1 MPVVQ
6 NGVFSRLEKRPCAT
20 PAPVTAFEA
29 DTALIK
35 KKLIFSGVVLVLR
48 ARFRSAPALVM
59 APPAETTGVPSIYGD
74 DGDSRGVWGSTRELH
89 LRVGAHLRESRAARS
104 DERYKTFV
112 AYARRREEEREDA
125 PDRGRGGEPG
135 GTGGGEAASSAN
147 ARDGARPGEEPE
159 NAGGAA
165 LRTMAIVRET
175 KTRRTRPPD
184 PRPGAARSARP
195 RAWAAGT
202 SGPRRRPWTRT
213 RRWTR
218 ASGACPNPSPRGDG
232 RRWPWNR
239 ARRARAPDAFLAA
252 PAEVAEDPTLLMLK
266 AVEKAARDLG
276 VKRTGVWTALG
287 KPYAVE
293 GPPTVTPPA
302 NPRAAFPRRARHP
315 DEVADA
321 MARRREAARAG
332 IPIRARGDWN
342 DDDERDEERE
352 FGEFGSPRAL
362 PQLPE
367 THVAAADADSERV
380 GNERPETP
388 LSDVL
393 SSSLGFGRKGGPS
406 FLAGSRVAEQD
417 ADVSFDAR
425 AAYRERKSRGRFDRG
440 ALEASAARVRRAK
453 FAGGGR

>member
-1 MPVVQ
+1 M
-6 NGVFSRLEKRPCAT
+6 
-20 PAPVTAFEA
+20 
-29 DTALIK
+29 
-35 KKLIFSGVVLVLR
+35 VLR

-147 ARDGARPGEEPE
+147 ARDGARPGGEEIE
-159 NAGGAA
+159 NAGGAGAPDDGHRSRNKNAPNASARSPAGRGA
-165 LRTMAIVRET
+165 LGPP
-175 KTRRTRPPD
+175 TRVGGGYKKSAEAAAVDEDAPLD
-184 PRPGAARSARP
+184 PRERRMPKP
-195 RAWAAGT
+195 EP
-202 SGPRRRPWTRT
+202 PRRWEEVAVRS
-213 RRWTR
+213 R
-218 ASGACPNPSPRGDG
+218 ARA
-232 RRWPWNR
+232 R
-239 ARRARAPDAFLAA
+239 ARRTLFGGAGGGCRGP
-252 PAEVAEDPTLLMLK
+252 PLLMLK

-362 PQLPE
+362 PSFPRR
-367 THVAAADADSERV
+367 TR
-380 GNERPETP
+380 
-388 LSDVL
+388 
-393 SSSLGFGRKGGPS
+393 GG
-406 FLAGSRVAEQD
+406 
-417 ADVSFDAR
+417 
-425 AAYRERKSRGRFDRG
+425 
-440 ALEASAARVRRAK
+440 
-453 FAGGGR
+453 

>member
-1 MPVVQ
+1 
-6 NGVFSRLEKRPCAT
+6 
-20 PAPVTAFEA
+20 
-29 DTALIK
+29 
-35 KKLIFSGVVLVLR
+35 
-48 ARFRSAPALVM
+48 M

-89 LRVGAHLRESRAARS
+89 LKVGAHLRESRAARS

-147 ARDGARPGEEPE
+147 ARDGARPGGEEPE
-159 NAGGAA
+159 GAGGAGAPDDGHRSRNAPNASARGA
-165 LRTMAIVRET
+165 LGPP
-175 KTRRTRPPD
+175 TRVGGGYKRAEAAAVDEDAPLD
-184 PRPGAARSARP
+184 PRERRMPKP
-195 RAWAAGT
+195 EP
-202 SGPRRRPWTRT
+202 PRRWEEVAVESRE
-213 RRWTR
+213 
-218 ASGACPNPSPRGDG
+218 A
-232 RRWPWNR
+232 
-239 ARRARAPDAFLAA
+239 RARAPGAAA

-321 MARRREAARAG
+321 IARRREAARAG
-332 IPIRARGDWN
+332 IRARGDRN
-342 DDDERDEERE
+342 DEESDDER
-352 FGEFGSPRAL
+352 EFGSPRAF
-362 PQLPE
+362 PDAE

-453 FAGGGR
+453 FAGGKPVTVARAGGVFYTHQSSSRLHRAVHRL

>member
-1 MPVVQ
+1 
-6 NGVFSRLEKRPCAT
+6 
-20 PAPVTAFEA
+20 
-29 DTALIK
+29 
-35 KKLIFSGVVLVLR
+35 
-48 ARFRSAPALVM
+48 M

-89 LRVGAHLRESRAARS
+89 LKVGAHLRESRAARS

-147 ARDGARPGEEPE
+147 ARDGARPGEKEPE
-159 NAGGAA
+159 GAGGAGAPDDGHRSRNAPNASARGA
-165 LRTMAIVRET
+165 LGPP
-175 KTRRTRPPD
+175 TRVGGGYKRAEAAAVDEDAPLD
-184 PRPGAARSARP
+184 PRERRMPKP
-195 RAWAAGT
+195 EP
-202 SGPRRRPWTRT
+202 PRRWEEVAVESRE
-213 RRWTR
+213 
-218 ASGACPNPSPRGDG
+218 A
-232 RRWPWNR
+232 
-239 ARRARAPDAFLAA
+239 RARAPGAAA

-321 MARRREAARAG
+321 IARRREAARAG
-332 IPIRARGDWN
+332 IRARGDRN
-342 DDDERDEERE
+342 DEERDDER
-352 FGEFGSPRAL
+352 EFGSPRAF
-362 PQLPE
+362 PDAE

>member
-1 MPVVQ
+1 
-6 NGVFSRLEKRPCAT
+6 
-20 PAPVTAFEA
+20 
-29 DTALIK
+29 
-35 KKLIFSGVVLVLR
+35 
-48 ARFRSAPALVM
+48 M

-89 LRVGAHLRESRAARS
+89 LKVGAHLRESRAARS

-147 ARDGARPGEEPE
+147 ARDGARPGEKEPE
-159 NAGGAA
+159 GAGGAGAPDDGHRSRNAPNASARGA
-165 LRTMAIVRET
+165 LGPP
-175 KTRRTRPPD
+175 TRVGGGYKRAEAAAVDEDAPLD
-184 PRPGAARSARP
+184 PRERRMPKP
-195 RAWAAGT
+195 EP
-202 SGPRRRPWTRT
+202 PRRWEEVAVESRE
-213 RRWTR
+213 
-218 ASGACPNPSPRGDG
+218 A
-232 RRWPWNR
+232 
-239 ARRARAPDAFLAA
+239 RARAPGAAA

-321 MARRREAARAG
+321 IARRREAARAG
-332 IPIRARGDWN
+332 IRARGDRN
-342 DDDERDEERE
+342 DEESDGER
-352 FGEFGSPRAL
+352 EFGSPRAF
-362 PQLPE
+362 PDAE

>member
-1 MPVVQ
+1 
-6 NGVFSRLEKRPCAT
+6 
-20 PAPVTAFEA
+20 
-29 DTALIK
+29 
-35 KKLIFSGVVLVLR
+35 
-48 ARFRSAPALVM
+48 M

-89 LRVGAHLRESRAARS
+89 LKVGAHLRESRAARS

-147 ARDGARPGEEPE
+147 ARDGARPGRGEEPE
-159 NAGGAA
+159 GAGGAGAPDDGHRSRNAPNASARGA
-165 LRTMAIVRET
+165 LGPP
-175 KTRRTRPPD
+175 TRVGGGYKRAEAAAVDEDAPLD
-184 PRPGAARSARP
+184 PRERRMPKP
-195 RAWAAGT
+195 EP
-202 SGPRRRPWTRT
+202 PRRWEEVAVESRE
-213 RRWTR
+213 
-218 ASGACPNPSPRGDG
+218 A
-232 RRWPWNR
+232 
-239 ARRARAPDAFLAA
+239 RARAPDAAA
-252 PAEVAEDPTLLMLK
+252 PAEVAEDPPLLMLK

-321 MARRREAARAG
+321 IARRREAARAG
-332 IPIRARGDWN
+332 IPIRARAPGDWN
-342 DDDERDEERE
+342 DEESDDERE
-352 FGEFGSPRAL
+352 FFSGSPRAL
-362 PQLPE
+362 TELPE

-380 GNERPETP
+380 GNERKRPETP

>member
-1 MPVVQ
+1 
-6 NGVFSRLEKRPCAT
+6 
-20 PAPVTAFEA
+20 
-29 DTALIK
+29 
-35 KKLIFSGVVLVLR
+35 
-48 ARFRSAPALVM
+48 M

-89 LRVGAHLRESRAARS
+89 LKVGAHLRESRAARS

-147 ARDGARPGEEPE
+147 ARDGARPGEKEPE
-159 NAGGAA
+159 GAGGAGAPDDGHRSRNAPNASARGA
-165 LRTMAIVRET
+165 LGPP
-175 KTRRTRPPD
+175 TRVGGGYKRAEAAAVDEDAPLD
-184 PRPGAARSARP
+184 PRERRMPKP
-195 RAWAAGT
+195 EP
-202 SGPRRRPWTRT
+202 PRRWEEVAVESRE
-213 RRWTR
+213 
-218 ASGACPNPSPRGDG
+218 A
-232 RRWPWNR
+232 
-239 ARRARAPDAFLAA
+239 RARAPGAAA

-321 MARRREAARAG
+321 IARRREAARAG
-332 IPIRARGDWN
+332 IRARGDRN
-342 DDDERDEERE
+342 DEESDDER
-352 FGEFGSPRAL
+352 EFGSPRAF
-362 PQLPE
+362 PDAE

>member
-1 MPVVQ
+1 
-6 NGVFSRLEKRPCAT
+6 
-20 PAPVTAFEA
+20 
-29 DTALIK
+29 
-35 KKLIFSGVVLVLR
+35 
-48 ARFRSAPALVM
+48 M

-147 ARDGARPGEEPE
+147 ARDGARPGGEEPE
-159 NAGGAA
+159 GTRSGAGAPDDGHRSRNKNAPNASARSPAGRGALGPPTRVGGGYKRAEAA
-165 LRTMAIVRET
+165 AVDEDAPL
-175 KTRRTRPPD
+175 D
-184 PRPGAARSARP
+184 PRERRMPKP
-195 RAWAAGT
+195 EP
-202 SGPRRRPWTRT
+202 PRRWEEVAVESRE
-213 RRWTR
+213 
-218 ASGACPNPSPRGDG
+218 A
-232 RRWPWNR
+232 
-239 ARRARAPDAFLAA
+239 RARAPDAAA

-321 MARRREAARAG
+321 IARRREAARAG
-332 IPIRARGDWN
+332 IPIRARAPGDWN
-342 DDDERDEERE
+342 DEESDDERE
-352 FGEFGSPRAL
+352 FFSGSPRAL
-362 PQLPE
+362 TELPE

-380 GNERPETP
+380 GNERKRPETP

-453 FAGGGR
+453 FAGGSR

>member
-1 MPVVQ
+1 
-6 NGVFSRLEKRPCAT
+6 
-20 PAPVTAFEA
+20 
-29 DTALIK
+29 
-35 KKLIFSGVVLVLR
+35 
-48 ARFRSAPALVM
+48 M

-89 LRVGAHLRESRAARS
+89 LKVGAHLRESRAARS

-147 ARDGARPGEEPE
+147 ARDGARPGGEEPE
-159 NAGGAA
+159 GAGGAGAPDDGHRSRNAPNASARGA
-165 LRTMAIVRET
+165 LGPP
-175 KTRRTRPPD
+175 TRVGGGDKRAEAAAVDEDAPLD
-184 PRPGAARSARP
+184 PRERRMPKP
-195 RAWAAGT
+195 EP
-202 SGPRRRPWTRT
+202 PRRWEEVAVESRE
-213 RRWTR
+213 
-218 ASGACPNPSPRGDG
+218 A
-232 RRWPWNR
+232 
-239 ARRARAPDAFLAA
+239 RARAPGAAA

-321 MARRREAARAG
+321 IARRREAARAG
-332 IPIRARGDWN
+332 IRARGDRN
-342 DDDERDEERE
+342 DEESDDER
-352 FGEFGSPRAL
+352 EFGSPRAF
-362 PQLPE
+362 PDAE

-453 FAGGGR
+453 HGKAR

>member
-1 MPVVQ
+1 
-6 NGVFSRLEKRPCAT
+6 
-20 PAPVTAFEA
+20 
-29 DTALIK
+29 
-35 KKLIFSGVVLVLR
+35 
-48 ARFRSAPALVM
+48 M

-89 LRVGAHLRESRAARS
+89 LKVGAHLRESRAARS

-147 ARDGARPGEEPE
+147 ARDGARPGGEEPE
-159 NAGGAA
+159 GAGGAGAPDDGHRSRNAPNASARGA
-165 LRTMAIVRET
+165 LGPP
-175 KTRRTRPPD
+175 TRVGGGYKRAEAAAVDEDAPLD
-184 PRPGAARSARP
+184 PRERRMPKP
-195 RAWAAGT
+195 EP
-202 SGPRRRPWTRT
+202 PRRWEEVAVESRE
-213 RRWTR
+213 
-218 ASGACPNPSPRGDG
+218 A
-232 RRWPWNR
+232 
-239 ARRARAPDAFLAA
+239 RARAPGAAA

-321 MARRREAARAG
+321 IARRREAARAG
-332 IPIRARGDWN
+332 IRARGDRN
-342 DDDERDEERE
+342 DEESDDER
-352 FGEFGSPRAL
+352 EFGSPRAF
-362 PQLPE
+362 PDAE

-453 FAGGGR
+453 FAGGSR

>member
-1 MPVVQ
+1 M
-6 NGVFSRLEKRPCAT
+6 
-20 PAPVTAFEA
+20 
-29 DTALIK
+29 
-35 KKLIFSGVVLVLR
+35 
-48 ARFRSAPALVM
+48 
-59 APPAETTGVPSIYGD
+59 
-74 DGDSRGVWGSTRELH
+74 
-89 LRVGAHLRESRAARS
+89 
-104 DERYKTFV
+104 
-112 AYARRREEEREDA
+112 
-125 PDRGRGGEPG
+125 
-135 GTGGGEAASSAN
+135 
-147 ARDGARPGEEPE
+147 
-159 NAGGAA
+159 
-165 LRTMAIVRET
+165 
-175 KTRRTRPPD
+175 
-184 PRPGAARSARP
+184 
-195 RAWAAGT
+195 
-202 SGPRRRPWTRT
+202 
-213 RRWTR
+213 
-218 ASGACPNPSPRGDG
+218 
-232 RRWPWNR
+232 
-239 ARRARAPDAFLAA
+239 
-252 PAEVAEDPTLLMLK
+252 AEDPTLLMLK

-321 MARRREAARAG
+321 IARRREAARAG
-332 IPIRARGDWN
+332 IRARGDRN
-342 DDDERDEERE
+342 DEESDDER
-352 FGEFGSPRAL
+352 GFGSPRAFSDA
-362 PQLPE
+362 E

>member
-1 MPVVQ
+1 
-6 NGVFSRLEKRPCAT
+6 
-20 PAPVTAFEA
+20 
-29 DTALIK
+29 
-35 KKLIFSGVVLVLR
+35 
-48 ARFRSAPALVM
+48 M

-89 LRVGAHLRESRAARS
+89 LKVGAHLRESRAARS

-147 ARDGARPGEEPE
+147 ARDGARPGGEEPE
-159 NAGGAA
+159 GAGGAGAPDDGHRSRNAPNASARGA
-165 LRTMAIVRET
+165 LGPP
-175 KTRRTRPPD
+175 TRVGGGYKRAEAAAVDEDAPLD
-184 PRPGAARSARP
+184 PRERRMPKP
-195 RAWAAGT
+195 EP
-202 SGPRRRPWTRT
+202 PRRWEEVAVESRE
-213 RRWTR
+213 
-218 ASGACPNPSPRGDG
+218 A
-232 RRWPWNR
+232 
-239 ARRARAPDAFLAA
+239 RARAPGAAA

-321 MARRREAARAG
+321 IARRREAARAG
-332 IPIRARGDWN
+332 IRARGDRN
-342 DDDERDEERE
+342 DEESDDER
-352 FGEFGSPRAL
+352 EFGSPRAF
-362 PQLPE
+362 PDAE

>member
-1 MPVVQ
+1 
-6 NGVFSRLEKRPCAT
+6 
-20 PAPVTAFEA
+20 
-29 DTALIK
+29 
-35 KKLIFSGVVLVLR
+35 
-48 ARFRSAPALVM
+48 M

-89 LRVGAHLRESRAARS
+89 LKVGAHLRESRAARS

-135 GTGGGEAASSAN
+135 GTGGGEAASSAS
-147 ARDGARPGEEPE
+147 ARDGARPGEKEPE
-159 NAGGAA
+159 GAGGAGAPDDGHRSRNAPNASARGA
-165 LRTMAIVRET
+165 LGPP
-175 KTRRTRPPD
+175 TRVGGGYKRAEAAAVDEDAPLD
-184 PRPGAARSARP
+184 PRERRMPKP
-195 RAWAAGT
+195 EP
-202 SGPRRRPWTRT
+202 PRRWEEVAVESRE
-213 RRWTR
+213 
-218 ASGACPNPSPRGDG
+218 A
-232 RRWPWNR
+232 
-239 ARRARAPDAFLAA
+239 RARAPGAAA

-321 MARRREAARAG
+321 IARRREAARAG
-332 IPIRARGDWN
+332 IRARGDRN
-342 DDDERDEERE
+342 DEESDGER
-352 FGEFGSPRAL
+352 EFGSPRAF
-362 PQLPE
+362 PDAE

>member
-1 MPVVQ
+1 
-6 NGVFSRLEKRPCAT
+6 
-20 PAPVTAFEA
+20 
-29 DTALIK
+29 
-35 KKLIFSGVVLVLR
+35 
-48 ARFRSAPALVM
+48 M

-89 LRVGAHLRESRAARS
+89 LKVGAHLRESRAARS

-147 ARDGARPGEEPE
+147 ARDGARPGGEEPE
-159 NAGGAA
+159 GAGGAGAPDDGHRSRNAPNASARSPRRGA
-165 LRTMAIVRET
+165 LGPP
-175 KTRRTRPPD
+175 TRVGGGYKRAEAAAVDENAPLD
-184 PRPGAARSARP
+184 PRERRMPKP
-195 RAWAAGT
+195 EP
-202 SGPRRRPWTRT
+202 PRRWEEVAAESRE
-213 RRWTR
+213 
-218 ASGACPNPSPRGDG
+218 A
-232 RRWPWNR
+232 
-239 ARRARAPDAFLAA
+239 RARAPGAAA

-321 MARRREAARAG
+321 IARRREAARAG
-332 IPIRARGDWN
+332 IRARGDRN
-342 DDDERDEERE
+342 DEERDDER
-352 FGEFGSPRAL
+352 EFGSPRAF
-362 PQLPE
+362 PDAE

-453 FAGGGR
+453 FSGGGR

>member
-1 MPVVQ
+1 
-6 NGVFSRLEKRPCAT
+6 
-20 PAPVTAFEA
+20 
-29 DTALIK
+29 
-35 KKLIFSGVVLVLR
+35 
-48 ARFRSAPALVM
+48 M

-147 ARDGARPGEEPE
+147 ARDGARPGGEEPE
-159 NAGGAA
+159 GAGGAGAPDDGHRSRNAPNASARGA
-165 LRTMAIVRET
+165 LGPP
-175 KTRRTRPPD
+175 TRVGGGYKRAEAAAVDEDAPLD
-184 PRPGAARSARP
+184 PRERRMPKP
-195 RAWAAGT
+195 EP
-202 SGPRRRPWTRT
+202 PRRWEEVAVESRE
-213 RRWTR
+213 
-218 ASGACPNPSPRGDG
+218 A
-232 RRWPWNR
+232 
-239 ARRARAPDAFLAA
+239 RARAPDAAA

-321 MARRREAARAG
+321 IARRREAARAG
-332 IPIRARGDWN
+332 IRARGDRN
-342 DDDERDEERE
+342 DEESDDERE
-352 FGEFGSPRAL
+352 FFSGSPRAL
-362 PQLPE
+362 TELPE

-380 GNERPETP
+380 GNERKRPETP

-453 FAGGGR
+453 FAGGSR

>member
-1 MPVVQ
+1 
-6 NGVFSRLEKRPCAT
+6 
-20 PAPVTAFEA
+20 
-29 DTALIK
+29 
-35 KKLIFSGVVLVLR
+35 
-48 ARFRSAPALVM
+48 M

-89 LRVGAHLRESRAARS
+89 LKVGAHLRESRAARS

-147 ARDGARPGEEPE
+147 ARDGARPGGEEPE
-159 NAGGAA
+159 GAGGAGAPDDGHRSRNAPNASARGA
-165 LRTMAIVRET
+165 LGPP
-175 KTRRTRPPD
+175 TRVGGGYKRAEAAAVDEDAPLD
-184 PRPGAARSARP
+184 PRERRMPKP
-195 RAWAAGT
+195 EP
-202 SGPRRRPWTRT
+202 PRRWEEVAVESRE
-213 RRWTR
+213 
-218 ASGACPNPSPRGDG
+218 A
-232 RRWPWNR
+232 
-239 ARRARAPDAFLAA
+239 RARAPGAAA

-302 NPRAAFPRRARHP
+302 NPRAVFPRRARHP

-321 MARRREAARAG
+321 IARRREAARAG
-332 IPIRARGDWN
+332 IRARGDRN
-342 DDDERDEERE
+342 DEESDDER
-352 FGEFGSPRAL
+352 GFGSPSAF
-362 PQLPE
+362 PDAE